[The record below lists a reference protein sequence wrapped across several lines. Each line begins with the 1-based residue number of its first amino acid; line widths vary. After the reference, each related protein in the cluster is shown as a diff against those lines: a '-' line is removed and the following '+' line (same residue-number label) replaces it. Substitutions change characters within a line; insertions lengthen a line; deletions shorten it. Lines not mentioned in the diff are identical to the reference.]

1 MDSEEADI
9 FAACQV
15 KSGQTTIQKMNHRKI
30 LISVFVAMTA
40 FGSAQAQ
47 RVKGSDTLLP
57 LTQEL
62 AEEYLEEHP
71 DSSVIVTG
79 GGSGVGIS
87 ALMENTTDIAMASRR
102 IKFGEKM
109 KFAEAGLEA
118 EEVIV
123 AYDALAVVVNPS
135 NPVSK
140 LTREQLEA
148 IFRGKITNWK
158 EVGGADAPIVVVGR
172 DTSSGTYGT
181 WQEMIMDAGE
191 KTRVTAKAQVT
202 ASSGAMLATVSK
214 NPNAIGYEGMGYVN
228 DTVKG
233 LKVEGVAASAATAR
247 NGQYPLS
254 RFLYMFTNGW
264 PQGEVLNF
272 LMHMQSDAG
281 QKIVNSTGYV
291 SLREVK

>member
-1 MDSEEADI
+1 MKKVLTAMVATLVLAAASAAMAAPIVMDGSTTVLPFGQAAVEQYMKEHQGVQFSVSGTGTGNGFKSLADGAAQIANASRFIKDSEIQNCISKKVYPVPFAVALDCIVPIVHKDNKVADLTKAQLKDI
-9 FAACQV
+9 F
-15 KSGQTTIQKMNHRKI
+15 S
-30 LISVFVAMTA
+30 
-40 FGSAQAQ
+40 
-47 RVKGSDTLLP
+47 
-57 LTQEL
+57 
-62 AEEYLEEHP
+62 
-71 DSSVIVTG
+71 
-79 GGSGVGIS
+79 
-87 ALMENTTDIAMASRR
+87 
-102 IKFGEKM
+102 
-109 KFAEAGLEA
+109 
-118 EEVIV
+118 
-123 AYDALAVVVNPS
+123 
-135 NPVSK
+135 
-140 LTREQLEA
+140 
-148 IFRGKITNWK
+148 GKITNWK

-233 LKVEGVAASAATAR
+233 VKVEGVAASAATAR

-272 LMHMQSDAG
+272 LMYMQSDAG

-291 SLREVK
+291 SLRDVK